1 MKTVPAYLLGAI
13 AFLVT
18 ASPATET
25 WNRHTIDPSDP
36 DAGKKGADGVRI
48 GDINGDGL
56 PDIVTG
62 WEEGDA
68 IRVCLNPGPE
78 SSREIWPAITAGRAP
93 HTEDA
98 VFGDLN
104 GDGRPDVISSSE
116 GSTRTVFIHWAPGTD
131 DDLADEALWET
142 AAFPAT
148 EKQQRWMF
156 CLPYDVD
163 HDGDTDLFLGSK
175 NENGSISW
183 LENPGNTIARDVE
196 KWNLHRITDAAWIMT
211 LKVLQSAG
219 NDYLLA
225 SDRKGS
231 NSGIYLIQLL
241 NEPPFFGKARL
252 IAASGE
258 EVMFLD
264 VARLDDDDHLDIVAS
279 IKPNQTRI
287 FYQPVSILAPWVD
300 SSELDPFSQDL
311 YGTAKAVKVG
321 DLSGDNIP
329 DFVITCE
336 KANGTKHGAFISNV
350 FSEITEVSGP
360 EGVKFDR
367 IELLDLDADGDL
379 DIITCEESHHLG
391 VFWYEN
397 PLK

>member
-13 AFLVT
+13 TFVVT
-18 ASPATET
+18 ASQAAET
-25 WNRHTIDPSDP
+25 WSRHTIDPSDQE
-36 DAGKKGADGVRI
+36 AGKKGADGVRI

-78 SSREIWPAITAGRAP
+78 ASREIWPGITAGRAR

-98 VFGDLN
+98 VFGDLD
-104 GDGRPDVISSSE
+104 GDGRLDVISSSE
-116 GSTRTVFIHWAPGTD
+116 GGTRTVFIHWAPRNDEELT
-131 DDLADEALWET
+131 DEALWET
-142 AAFPAT
+142 VIFPAT

-196 KWNLHRITDAAWIMT
+196 KWCLHRITDAAWIMT
-211 LKVLQSAG
+211 LKVLPSAG

-231 NSGIYLIQLL
+231 NSGIYLIPLL
-241 NEPPFFGKARL
+241 NGSPFFGKSRL
-252 IAASGE
+252 IAAGGE

-264 VARLDDDDHLDIVAS
+264 VARLDEDDHLDIVAS

-287 FYQPVSILAPWVD
+287 FYQPESILAPWVG
-300 SSELDPFSQDL
+300 SSDLDPYSQDL
-311 YGTAKAVKVG
+311 YGNAKAVKVG

-336 KANGTKHGAFISNV
+336 QANGTKHGAFISNV

-360 EGVKFDR
+360 KGAKFDR

-379 DIITCEESHHLG
+379 DIITCEENDQLG

>member
-1 MKTVPAYLLGAI
+1 MKTIPAYLLGAI
-13 AFLVT
+13 TFLVT
-18 ASPATET
+18 ASQAAET
-25 WNRHTIDPSDP
+25 WSRHTIDPSDQE
-36 DAGKKGADGVRI
+36 AGKKGADGVRI

-78 SSREIWPAITAGRAP
+78 ACREIWPGITAGRSRN
-93 HTEDA
+93 TEDA
-98 VFGDLN
+98 VFGDLD
-104 GDGRPDVISSSE
+104 GDGRLDVISSSE
-116 GSTRTVFIHWAPGTD
+116 GGTRTVFVHWAPGND
-131 DDLADEALWET
+131 EELADEALWET
-142 AAFPAT
+142 VAFPST
-148 EKQQRWMF
+148 EKQQHWMF

-175 NENGSISW
+175 NKNGSISW

-196 KWNLHRITDAAWIMT
+196 KWCLHRITDAAWIMT
-211 LKVLQSAG
+211 LKVLPSAG

-231 NSGIYLIQLL
+231 NSGIYLIPLL
-241 NEPPFFGKARL
+241 NDSPFFGKARL

-287 FYQPVSILAPWVD
+287 FYQPESILAPWV
-300 SSELDPFSQDL
+300 SSSDLDPYSQDH
-311 YGTAKAVKVG
+311 YGNAKAVKVG

-336 KANGTKHGAFISNV
+336 QANGRKRGAFISNV

-360 EGVKFDR
+360 KGAKFDR

-379 DIITCEESHHLG
+379 DIVTCEENDQLG

>member
-1 MKTVPAYLLGAI
+1 MKTIPAYLLGAI
-13 AFLVT
+13 TFVVT
-18 ASPATET
+18 ASQAAET
-25 WNRHTIDPSDP
+25 WSRHTIDPSDQE
-36 DAGKKGADGVRI
+36 AGKKGADGVRI

-78 SSREIWPAITAGRAP
+78 ACREIWPGITAGRSRN
-93 HTEDA
+93 TEDA
-98 VFGDLN
+98 VFGDLD
-104 GDGRPDVISSSE
+104 GDGRLDVISSSE
-116 GSTRTVFIHWAPGTD
+116 GGTRTVFVHWAPGND
-131 DDLADEALWET
+131 EELADEALWET
-142 AAFPAT
+142 VAFPST
-148 EKQQRWMF
+148 EKQQHWMF

-175 NENGSISW
+175 NKNGSISW

-196 KWNLHRITDAAWIMT
+196 KWCLHRITDAAWIMT
-211 LKVLQSAG
+211 LKVLPSAG

-231 NSGIYLIQLL
+231 NSGIYLIPLL
-241 NEPPFFGKARL
+241 NDSPFFGKARL

-287 FYQPVSILAPWVD
+287 FYQPESILAPWV
-300 SSELDPFSQDL
+300 SSSDLDPYSQDH
-311 YGTAKAVKVG
+311 YGNAKAVKVG

-336 KANGTKHGAFISNV
+336 QANGRKRGAFISNV

-360 EGVKFDR
+360 KGAKFDR

-379 DIITCEESHHLG
+379 DIVTCEENDQLG

>member
-1 MKTVPAYLLGAI
+1 MKTIPAYLLGAI
-13 AFLVT
+13 TFVVT
-18 ASPATET
+18 ACQAAEIWS
-25 WNRHTIDPSDP
+25 RHTIDPSDQE
-36 DAGKKGADGVRI
+36 AGKKGADGVRI

-78 SSREIWPAITAGRAP
+78 ACREIWPGITAGRAR

-98 VFGDLN
+98 VFGDLD
-104 GDGRPDVISSSE
+104 GDGRLDVISSSE
-116 GSTRTVFIHWAPGTD
+116 GGTRTVFVHWAPGND
-131 DDLADEALWET
+131 EELADEALWKT
-142 AAFPAT
+142 VAFPAT

-183 LENPGNTIARDVE
+183 LENPGNIIARDAE
-196 KWNLHRITDAAWIMT
+196 KWCLHRITDAAWIMT
-211 LKVLQSAG
+211 LKVLSSDG
-219 NDYLLA
+219 NNYLLA

-231 NSGIYLIQLL
+231 NSGIYLIPLL
-241 NEPPFFGKARL
+241 NDSPFFGKARL

-264 VARLDDDDHLDIVAS
+264 VARLDDDDHLDIIAS

-287 FYQPVSILAPWVD
+287 FYQPESILAPWVD
-300 SSELDPFSQDL
+300 SSDLDPYSQDL
-311 YGTAKAVKVG
+311 YGNAKAVKVG
-321 DLSGDNIP
+321 DLSGDKIP

-336 KANGTKHGAFISNV
+336 QANGTKHGAFISNV

-360 EGVKFDR
+360 KGAKFDR

-379 DIITCEESHHLG
+379 DIITCEENDQLG

-397 PLK
+397 PLE

>member
-13 AFLVT
+13 TFVVT
-18 ASPATET
+18 ASQAAET
-25 WNRHTIDPSDP
+25 WSRHTIDPSDQK
-36 DAGKKGADGVRI
+36 AGKRGADGVRI

-78 SSREIWPAITAGRAP
+78 ASREIWPGFTAGRAR

-98 VFGDLN
+98 VFGDLD
-104 GDGRPDVISSSE
+104 GDGRLDVISSSE
-116 GSTRTVFIHWAPGTD
+116 GGTQTVFVHWAPGND
-131 DDLADEALWET
+131 EDLADEALWKT

-148 EKQQRWMF
+148 AKQQRWMF

-183 LENPGNTIARDVE
+183 LENPGDTVAREVE
-196 KWNLHRITDAAWIMT
+196 KWNLHRITEAAWIMT
-211 LKVLQSAG
+211 LTILPSEG

-231 NSGIYLIQLL
+231 NSGIYLIPLL
-241 NEPPFFGKARL
+241 DESPWFGKARL
-252 IAASGE
+252 VAASGE

-264 VARLDDDDHLDIVAS
+264 IARLDDDDRLDIVAS
-279 IKPNQTRI
+279 IKPNQTRVL
-287 FYQPVSILAPWVD
+287 YQPETILAPWID
-300 SSELDPFSQDL
+300 SSDLDPFTQEL

-336 KANGTKHGAFISNV
+336 QANGKKRGAFISNV